1 MNNDR
6 FLSMLGLC
14 RRAGK
19 LVIGVPMVAKEISE
33 GKIKVVFVAGDAS
46 QNAVKKTTDK
56 CTFYNVE
63 CIKTDIC
70 ADILAHAVGKSGPV
84 CALGVTDGNFSKE
97 LTTLISYEKR

>member
-33 GKIKVVFVAGDAS
+33 GKIKVVFVAADAS

>member
-1 MNNDR
+1 
-6 FLSMLGLC
+6 MLGLC
-14 RRAGK
+14 KKAGR

-46 QNAVKKTTDK
+46 QNAVKKATDK

>member
-14 RRAGK
+14 RKAGK

-46 QNAVKKTTDK
+46 QNAVKKINDK

-63 CIKTDIC
+63 YIKTDIC
-70 ADILAHAVGKSGPV
+70 ADTLSHAVGKSGPV
-84 CALGVTDGNFSKE
+84 CALGITDGNFSNE